1 MVNNTQEDICAV
13 KKYLEGYGASKS
25 ILKMMEY
32 EKEYFADES
41 KAHDDDALI
50 VPGGDEVL
58 LKSKMYDVRR
68 FILGMED
75 GKEKALLFYH
85 YIRGFSVEKCSEM
98 MGIGRTSAFRL
109 KKKALASAAAR
120 FAERA
125 KKNAVA

>member
-32 EKEYFADES
+32 EKEYFADKS

-120 FAERA
+120 FAERE

>member
-1 MVNNTQEDICAV
+1 MVNNTPKDICAV
-13 KKYLEGYGASKS
+13 KKFLEGYGASKN

-41 KAHDDDALI
+41 KSHADDALI

-109 KKKALASAAAR
+109 KKKALASAAAI

-125 KKNAVA
+125 EKNAVA

>member
-32 EKEYFADES
+32 EKEYFADKS

>member
-50 VPGGDEVL
+50 VPGGDVVL

>member
-98 MGIGRTSAFRL
+98 MGIGRTSAVRL